1 MNIKTI
7 ATNRKAL
14 HNYSI
19 LEAME
24 AGIALTGSEI
34 KSIRSGRVSLGE
46 AYVRLEGGELW
57 LINAHIARYEAASHE
72 SHEPTR
78 RRKLLV
84 IADRRKFGNICVRA
98 YKEAGWEVYPVN
110 PQQTTIE
117 ELVVYPKLSQ
127 VPVELDRISVY
138 LPPPTTRRLLGEIA
152 DKGADDV
159 FFNPGSADAAV
170 LEEARDAGIKVR
182 NGCSIT
188 YIGKS
193 PAQFM

>member
-1 MNIKTI
+1 MDQDKKTI
-7 ATNRKAL
+7 AVV
-14 HNYSI
+14 
-19 LEAME
+19 
-24 AGIALTGSEI
+24 G
-34 KSIRSGRVSLGE
+34 
-46 AYVRLEGGELW
+46 
-57 LINAHIARYEAASHE
+57 AS
-72 SHEPTR
+72 
-78 RRKLLV
+78 
-84 IADRRKFGNICVRA
+84 ADRRKFGNICVRA